1 MQLTQALGTIEVLGL
16 PAAITAADVAC
27 KAADVRLVGYET
39 TDGMGMVTVK
49 ITGQVSAV
57 QSAIAAARAA
67 ASQITSVFAE
77 SVIPRPNDQIDPVV
91 LTPVTVGLGASPAA
105 RPGGGTSPEAATP
118 EQMAAAEAGPGSG
131 GPAARR
137 RARGNRPLI
146 RHRPPIRHQRGLWP
160 MTRPPRHRPCRR
172 SPRSRP
178 RRSVLT
184 RAQRDRPATA
194 GRHRKPD
201 VKPARSDVRYAGKRN
216 GKGRK
221 HHEGSTGSD

>member
-118 EQMAAAEAGPGSG
+118 EQMAAAE
-131 GPAARR
+131 
-137 RARGNRPLI
+137 
-146 RHRPPIRHQRGLWP
+146 
-160 MTRPPRHRPCRR
+160 
-172 SPRSRP
+172 
-178 RRSVLT
+178 
-184 RAQRDRPATA
+184 
-194 GRHRKPD
+194 
-201 VKPARSDVRYAGKRN
+201 
-216 GKGRK
+216 
-221 HHEGSTGSD
+221 